1 MTQDDPNDKLNLA
14 GRNTGQRESDSTS
27 DSTPKSAGGNR
38 TNQHNLKDRVLALAG
53 LVQAVSLVNAA
64 SRSGLVSQDTLESSV
79 NSIFVQNPDTT
90 LDVYGGVSGLRK
102 GLLILRELL
111 TSFDVGQHARVLQY
125 ALAIM
130 ALERKLASKP
140 AVMRQLGAEIANI
153 DEQRMLRHGENGLMD
168 DLVLEQLA
176 ALYESLIS
184 DIQPQ
189 IQINGSRK
197 HLQDRANTQR
207 IRALLIAALRSC
219 VLWRQVGGSKWNLAF
234 NRRAMFHSID
244 QLI

>member
-1 MTQDDPNDKLNLA
+1 MTQNDHNPDPNLKGEGKTESGPDSRQDL
-14 GRNTGQRESDSTS
+14 QRDQ
-27 DSTPKSAGGNR
+27 R

-64 SRSGLVSQDTLESSV
+64 SRSGLVSQDTLESSL

-90 LDVYGGVSGLRK
+90 LDVYGGVLGLRK

-111 TSFDVGQHARVLQY
+111 TSFDVGQHGRILQY

-130 ALERKLASKP
+130 GLERKLANSP
-140 AVMRQLGAEIANI
+140 TVMRQLGAEIANI

-168 DLVLEQLA
+168 DQVVEQLA
-176 ALYESLIS
+176 QLYESLIS

-189 IQINGSRK
+189 IQINGSRQ

-207 IRALLIAALRSC
+207 IRALLIAAIRSC

-234 NRRAMFHSID
+234 NRRAMSHLID